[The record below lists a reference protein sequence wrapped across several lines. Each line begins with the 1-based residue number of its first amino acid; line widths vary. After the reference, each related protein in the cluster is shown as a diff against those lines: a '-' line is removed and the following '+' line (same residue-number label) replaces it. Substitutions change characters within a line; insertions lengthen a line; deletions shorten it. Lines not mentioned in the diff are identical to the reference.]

1 MNLPLKKGL
10 PVHLLAA
17 CFNNTSATY
26 KFYWLLSILQ
36 CLEKGE
42 SVFLKKD
49 LFARMISNAWYT
61 VNYFH
66 ISFGKQD
73 RLQRAIKFVK
83 ESEALEVDDDREDIF
98 WILAHSTRL
107 ETLDQLH
114 YFNSQVPHWFLS
126 PWFPNHSKSEIYSAS
141 QNFDNDCLYALH
153 HGYIKLNPV
162 WEVYLLEN
170 IRILRDF
177 CYWNLASFLQSKN
190 PSVPDIPNKLIKPAT
205 RVSLTRQ
212 RTQFWDIVINE
223 LGSVDCIYTGAKL
236 TVGNYDVEHFIP
248 YSFVS
253 HDLIWN
259 LIPADPSF
267 NSIKSDKLPLL
278 DKYFNSFYN
287 LQRSA
292 VEIVRNNNP
301 RNKFLEDYLTI
312 FPDLKAIRSLPE
324 SFTENRFREQLQP
337 LITIASNNG
346 FEFME

>member
-1 MNLPLKKGL
+1 MDLPLKKGL

-36 CLEKGE
+36 CLEQGQR
-42 SVFLKKD
+42 VILKKD

-61 VNYFH
+61 INYFH

-73 RLQRAIKFVK
+73 KLQRAIELVK
-83 ESEALEVDDDREDIF
+83 EYESIEIDEERELIF
-98 WILAHSTRL
+98 SILANSTRL
-107 ETLDQLH
+107 ETLEQLK
-114 YFNSQVPHWFLS
+114 YFNNQVPHWFIS
-126 PWFPNHSKSEIYSAS
+126 PWFPKLTKNDIYSAS
-141 QNFDNDCLYALH
+141 QRFGNDCLYALH
-153 HGYIKLNPV
+153 HGYIKINPV
-162 WEVYLLEN
+162 WEDYLLEN

-205 RVSLTRQ
+205 RISLTKQ
-212 RTQFWDIVINE
+212 RTRFWDIVVSE
-223 LGSVDCIYTGAKL
+223 LGSVDCIYTGARL

-259 LIPADPSF
+259 LIPANPSF
-267 NSIKSDKLPLL
+267 NSIKSDKLPPLN
-278 DKYFNSFYN
+278 KYFNSFYN
-287 LQRSA
+287 LQRLA
-292 VEIVRNNNP
+292 VEIVRDKDP
-301 RNKFLEDYLTI
+301 GNKFLEDYLTI
-312 FPDLKAIRSLPE
+312 FPDLNGIGNLAE
-324 SFTENRFREQLQP
+324 SFTKNKFRERLQP